1 MRKVSVAF
9 FVFLM
14 LASAAI
20 VGAYADETKTDG
32 AKKAVT
38 NKMCPVMNSPVS
50 EKYRTEYNGQYVY
63 FCCQGCVTMFEKEP
77 AKYIAELSKEDLAA
91 IQPNE
96 ICPITNEKNP
106 NKSLW
111 VEHEGRKV
119 YFCCE
124 GCVNMYKKKM
134 AAAKKAD

>member
-1 MRKVSVAF
+1 MRRVTVAF
-9 FVFLM
+9 FIFM
-14 LASAAI
+14 MMAGAAI
-20 VGAYADETKTDG
+20 VGAYADEAKTDG

-50 EKYRTEYNGQYVY
+50 EKYRAEHNGQYVY
-63 FCCQGCVTMFEKEP
+63 FCCQGCVTMFEKDP

-106 NKSLW
+106 DRSLW

-124 GCVNMYKKKM
+124 GCVNMFKKKI
-134 AAAKKAD
+134 AAAQKTN

>member
-1 MRKVSVAF
+1 MMAG
-9 FVFLM
+9 
-14 LASAAI
+14 AAV
-20 VGAYADETKTDG
+20 VGVNADDAKTDG

-38 NKMCPVMNSPVS
+38 NKMCPVMNAPVS

-106 NKSLW
+106 NMSLW

-119 YFCCE
+119 YFCCD
-124 GCVNMYKKKM
+124 GCVNMFKKKI
-134 AAAKKAD
+134 AAKKAE